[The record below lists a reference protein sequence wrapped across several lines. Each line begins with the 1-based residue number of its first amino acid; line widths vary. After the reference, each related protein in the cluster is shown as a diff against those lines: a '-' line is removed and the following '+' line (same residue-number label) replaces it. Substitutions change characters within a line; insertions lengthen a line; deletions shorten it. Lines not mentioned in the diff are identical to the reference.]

1 METRL
6 IFIGDEFYSKSGT
19 RMSSLYEE
27 GTWSRYDWGFVASD
41 LRDGWPVTIRPASTK
56 EMQHAKAMLLDLL
69 LKEG

>member
-19 RMSSLYEE
+19 MMSSLYEE
-27 GTWSRYDWGFVASD
+27 GTWGRYDWGFVARE
-41 LRDGWPVTIRPASTK
+41 LGEGWRVTIRPASTK
-56 EMQHAKAMLLDLL
+56 EMQHAKAMLSDLL